1 MKEYLITGYIS
12 VPVYS
17 TVQAKDEEEAFDSF
31 ISEIQ
36 QEHGY
41 HVDYD
46 NVRVE
51 EQDSE

>member
-31 ISEIQ
+31 MAEIQ

-41 HVDYD
+41 DVDYD
-46 NVRVE
+46 NVMVA

>member
-31 ISEIQ
+31 MAKIQ
-36 QEHGY
+36 QEHGD
-41 HVDYD
+41 VDYD
-46 NVRVE
+46 NVMVA